1 MAKKINKYMG
11 NKRGMNGVE
20 KSFDSSSLNDIKIK
34 KLKQKGWEEVK
45 TKPKPQPKPKPKKN
59 KTKKSAK

>member
-1 MAKKINKYMG
+1 MAKKIYKYMG

-34 KLKQKGWEEVK
+34 KLKEKGWEEVK
-45 TKPKPQPKPKPKKN
+45 PKAKPKAKPKPKPEKKVEE
-59 KTKKSAK
+59 